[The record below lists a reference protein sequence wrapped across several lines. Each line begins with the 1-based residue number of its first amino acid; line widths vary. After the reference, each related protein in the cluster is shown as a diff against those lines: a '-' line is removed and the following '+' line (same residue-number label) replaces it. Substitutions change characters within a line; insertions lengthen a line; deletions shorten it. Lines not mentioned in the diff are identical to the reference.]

1 MNPRLRCGDQR
12 RMRTFLD
19 LATLVA
25 MPLNLNIALVMLFT
39 IVRGLPMTAFL
50 MAFGVRAGLGSQA
63 IF

>member
-1 MNPRLRCGDQR
+1 
-12 RMRTFLD
+12 MRTFLD